1 MILKVDY
8 CFYVLISHHVCLYIS
23 MRRMY
28 EDCRQKEIF
37 SYFIFHYGF
46 MSFDKKRWSNENDEK
61 KKWIIRATPPSNQH
75 SDNVFPLDLFFST
88 STIDCFSFYQ
98 YSIYSI
104 HIYEYGSYIYSRKK
118 YEKNRTWIFIFSNSN
133 FIKETPCTGDNQT
146 ELWVNW
152 SENWTTSGIKQ
163 SEKRLYLTYIDK
175 LSNKNWFFIF
185 SLRVTPHHVYVIH
198 TPTDYISLQCHIL
211 ATPPSSRKES
221 MRIHFHGER

>member
-104 HIYEYGSYIYSRKK
+104 YT
-118 YEKNRTWIFIFSNSN
+118 NTA
-133 FIKETPCTGDNQT
+133 
-146 ELWVNW
+146 V
-152 SENWTTSGIKQ
+152 
-163 SEKRLYLTYIDK
+163 TYIPG
-175 LSNKNWFFIF
+175 KNMKRIEHEF
-185 SLRVTPHHVYVIH
+185 SFLVTV
-198 TPTDYISLQCHIL
+198 T
-211 ATPPSSRKES
+211 SSRKLLVREIIKPNCEWIEVKIEQ
-221 MRIHFHGER
+221 RAV